1 MPPVTI
7 TAQGTSTIFRQ
18 AERAVITVHVSSEGT
33 SQEKVSNEVTL
44 TANELRSMLKGL
56 SPKTEK
62 GMSFPLVNPWGHLA
76 ANQLTT

>member
-18 AERAVITVHVSSEGT
+18 AERAVVHVNVSSEGT
-33 SQEKVSNEVTL
+33 SQESVSKDVTS
-44 TANELRSMLKGL
+44 TANELRAMLKGL

-62 GMSFPLVNPWGHLA
+62 GMYLH
-76 ANQLTT
+76 